1 MAQVA
6 IVGGGWAGLAAALAL
21 KEAGAD
27 FLLLEA
33 SPRLGG
39 KVFTH
44 RGEGFLV
51 EGGPDA
57 SVRYKREVLALA
69 EALGLEPMGT
79 LPAKPSAYI
88 LRKGKPHPLPEGLLQ
103 VVPGDLK
110 ALAKTPLL
118 SLSGK
123 LRALYDLFLP
133 RGGGEDE
140 SLKAFVERRLGPE
153 VFQALVAPLAGGI
166 YGGEPEEL
174 SMRAAFPALLELERK
189 HRSLLLGAM
198 RSRKGRGSREGGS
211 LFFSFAEGL
220 SALTRR
226 MAERVADHV
235 LLATPV
241 LLLEPLGNRFRL
253 HTPRGALE
261 AEAVI
266 LATPAPTAAN
276 LLRPF
281 LPGATALLKGI
292 PHTPAATVSL
302 AFKEELPV
310 SGHGLL
316 IAQGEGYQARGFTWT
331 HRKWPG
337 RAPEGWSLVRAY
349 FSGEAARL
357 SEGELAR
364 LALAELRRYL
374 GREVRPERTFVFRF
388 PEGMP
393 AYRVGHQER
402 IARLEMVLL
411 QAPGL
416 FLAGNYLSG
425 VGLPEVVRSG
435 EKAAAR
441 ALAQLSLTPPGEKE
455 TPRLG

>member
-21 KEAGAD
+21 KEAGVD

-33 SPRLGG
+33 TPRLGG

-44 RGEGFLV
+44 QGEGFLV

-57 SVRYKREVLALA
+57 SVRYKKEVLDLA
-69 EALGLEPMGT
+69 QALGLEPIGT

-88 LRKGKPHPLPEGLLQ
+88 LRKGKAHPLPEGLLQ

-133 RGGGEDE
+133 RGDKEDE
-140 SLKAFVERRLGPE
+140 SLKEFVERRLGLE

-198 RSRKGRGSREGGS
+198 RARRGRGSREGGS
-211 LFFSFAEGL
+211 LFFSFRGGL
-220 SALTRR
+220 SALTRK
-226 MAERVADHV
+226 MAERVAEHT

-241 LLLEPLGNRFRL
+241 LALEPLGGRYRL

-261 AEAVI
+261 AEALI
-266 LATPAPTAAN
+266 LAIPAPVAAS

-281 LPGATALLKGI
+281 LPEATALLKGI

-302 AFKEELPV
+302 AFKEALPV
-310 SGHGLL
+310 KGHGLL
-316 IAQGEGYQARGFTWT
+316 IAKGENYQARGFTWT
-331 HRKWPG
+331 HLKWPG
-337 RAPEGWSLVRAY
+337 RAPEGFSLVRAY
-349 FSGEAARL
+349 FSGEVARMG
-357 SEGELAR
+357 EGELAR

-374 GREVRPERTFVFRF
+374 GQEVRPERTFVFRF

-393 AYRVGHQER
+393 AYKVGHLD
-402 IARLEMVLL
+402 RLTRLDLALL
-411 QAPGL
+411 KAPGL
-416 FLAGNYLSG
+416 FLAGNYLLG

-435 EKAAAR
+435 KQAAER
-441 ALAQLSLTPPGEKE
+441 ALAHLSLTPPGEKE
-455 TPRLG
+455 TSRLV